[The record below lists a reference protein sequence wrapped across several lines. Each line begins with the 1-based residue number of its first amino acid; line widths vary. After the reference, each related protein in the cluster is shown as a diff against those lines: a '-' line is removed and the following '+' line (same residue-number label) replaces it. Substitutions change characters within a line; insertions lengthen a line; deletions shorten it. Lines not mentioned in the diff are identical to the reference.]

1 MPEHMQEQMIK
12 VTTEDG
18 HLFDAFRA
26 TPDHPSGG
34 LVILQEIFGMTEQLK
49 SVARAWA
56 ADGYDTILPAMY
68 DRMKP
73 DSVVSFDDME
83 TAQQLMKQFDP
94 DCVLKD
100 IRAAAAT
107 VGGDHGVSL
116 LGFCWGGGA
125 AARMASELDLK
136 GIVSYYGTMLTTNT
150 ANGANCATLFHFGK
164 NDQHSPAEIIDKVKQ
179 NIPDAEC
186 YVYDSGHAFANDA
199 RSDFYDE
206 DAARLA
212 RERSLEFLNR
222 VHSA

>member
-1 MPEHMQEQMIK
+1 MPENIQEKMIR
-12 VTTEDG
+12 VSAEDG
-18 HLFDAFRA
+18 HIFDACRA
-26 TPDHPSGG
+26 TPSHPKGG

-49 SVARAWA
+49 SVTRTWA
-56 ADGYDTILPAMY
+56 AFGYDTILPAMY
-68 DRMKP
+68 DRIKP
-73 DSVVSFDDME
+73 GSVVPFDDMQ
-83 TAQQLMKQFDP
+83 TAQQMMKQFDP
-94 DCVLKD
+94 VCVLKD

-107 VGGDHGVSL
+107 VNGARGVSL
-116 LGFCWGGGA
+116 IGFCWGGGT

-136 GIVSYYGTMLTTNT
+136 GIVSYYGTMLAANT

-164 NDQHSPAEIIDKVKQ
+164 SDQHSPPQVIDEVKQ

-186 YVYDSGHAFANDA
+186 HVYDSGHAFANDVRA
-199 RSDFYDE
+199 DFYDE

>member
-1 MPEHMQEQMIK
+1 MTEQMIK
-12 VTTEDG
+12 VTSEDG
-18 HLFDAFRA
+18 HIFDAFRA

-49 SVARAWA
+49 SVTRAWA

-68 DRMKP
+68 DRIKP
-73 DSVVSFDDME
+73 NAVVSFDDME
-83 TAQQLMKQFDP
+83 TAQQMMKQFDP

-107 VGGDHGVSL
+107 VDGDKGVSL
-116 LGFCWGGGA
+116 LGFCWGGGT

-150 ANGANCATLFHFGK
+150 ENGANCATLFHFGK
-164 NDQHSPAEIIDKVKQ
+164 SDQHSPPEIIDTVKR
-179 NIPDAEC
+179 NIPHAEC
-186 YVYDSGHAFANDA
+186 YVYDTGHAFANDV
-199 RSDFYDE
+199 RLNFYDE
-206 DAARLA
+206 NAARLA

-222 VHSA
+222 LHGA

>member
-1 MPEHMQEQMIK
+1 MIK
-12 VTTEDG
+12 VTAEDG
-18 HLFDAFRA
+18 HIFDAFHV
-26 TPDHPSGG
+26 TLNHPKGG

-49 SVARAWA
+49 SVTRAWA
-56 ADGYDTILPAMY
+56 AVGYDTILPAMY
-68 DRMKP
+68 DRIKP

-83 TAQQLMKQFDP
+83 TAQQMMKQFDP

-100 IRAAAAT
+100 IRAAAAS
-107 VGGDHGVSL
+107 VDGANGVSL

-125 AARMASELDLK
+125 AARMASELDVK
-136 GIVSYYGTMLTTNT
+136 GIVSYYGTMLTANT
-150 ANGANCATLFHFGK
+150 ANGANCSTLFHFGE
-164 NDQHSPAEIIDKVKQ
+164 NDQHSPPDVIDEVKQ

-212 RERSLEFLNR
+212 RERSLKFLNR
-222 VHSA
+222 VHSV